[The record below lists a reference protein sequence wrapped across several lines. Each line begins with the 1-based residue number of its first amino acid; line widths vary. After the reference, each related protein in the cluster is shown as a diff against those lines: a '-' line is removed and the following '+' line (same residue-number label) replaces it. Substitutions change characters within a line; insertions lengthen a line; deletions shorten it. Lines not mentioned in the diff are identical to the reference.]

1 LLLLIYLAVAGT
13 PLVPT
18 NGFSANAI
26 KINGLPEAFF

>member
-1 LLLLIYLAVAGT
+1 LLNYLAVAGI

-26 KINGLPEAFF
+26 YIKVAPEAL